1 MLSSRFYWIF
11 ICGNKPAKLVAPG
24 PGLQAWTLDRQLLH
38 LIFWKN
44 IENIIITYWIF
55 GMFELAIKTLKM
67 KLRLKLSNK
76 FRRSTNMHCTLQVI
90 LCHINIFCHQ
100 LTQHMKNDF
109 VRFTQIVLK
118 FKTCKTCVLNFITIF
133 VNLRRWQNQSLYFGD
148 KICWS
153 NKEQPVPTW
162 PFSP

>member
-1 MLSSRFYWIF
+1 MCNYHYLYFPCFYQLHCFHFYTGLKTMLSSRFYWIF

-90 LCHINIFCHQ
+90 LCQINIFCHQ

-109 VRFTQIVLK
+109 VTYEGLQKLLWNSK
-118 FKTCKTCVLNFITIF
+118 H
-133 VNLRRWQNQSLYFGD
+133 
-148 KICWS
+148 
-153 NKEQPVPTW
+153 
-162 PFSP
+162 